1 MFVEVQVD
9 LIGWFEEVPFWRKL
23 SSHRR
28 YQYLLPFALRDLY
41 IISYLLEFV
50 KRFWKSFSSFFED
63 LPEALASV
71 LDATFILYH
80 ILSRLSSGFSKFL
93 EILFSKLFLN
103 SAGSLDCFA
112 LSLTALILYHI
123 QQRMSTPFSTFFL
136 IHHICFI
143 FLSFMTFECT
153 NATDSDNSRKI
164 SQKLFILKCFSA
176 IIYFWKESLWTTHL
190 L

>member
-1 MFVEVQVD
+1 MIWGGSFS
-9 LIGWFEEVPFWRKL
+9 RKL

-28 YQYLLPFALRDLY
+28 CQSLLPFALRDLY

-50 KRFWKSFSSFFED
+50 KRFFKSFLSFFRS
-63 LPEALASV
+63 P
-71 LDATFILYH
+71 
-80 ILSRLSSGFSKFL
+80 SRSSCFRSWRDFYIISYLKPFVKWFSKISWNSFL
-93 EILFSKLFLN
+93 KLFLN

-164 SQKLFILKCFSA
+164 SQKLFILKYFSA